1 GAVRERV
8 RHHFAARLPLQGI
21 VADRAGGGQGLLDV
35 AGFENVARLVGM
47 KGPDAGEA
55 VGLQFQSYRQ
65 RIALYLRGVLAS
77 LVNLVHDAEQ
87 VLHVMADFVRDHI
100 SLGEVAGS
108 VESVFHQLIKRE
120 VDVDLLVAQTVERPA
135 RGLAGA
141 TSGRRTTGK

>member
-1 GAVRERV
+1 RQCLLRLPSLEGIAVAGLAAVDAAFEPACALCRGAVRERV

-55 VGLQFQSYRQ
+55 VGLQFQPYRQ

-77 LVNLVHDAEQ
+77 LV
-87 VLHVMADFVRDHI
+87 
-100 SLGEVAGS
+100 
-108 VESVFHQLIKRE
+108 
-120 VDVDLLVAQTVERPA
+120 
-135 RGLAGA
+135 
-141 TSGRRTTGK
+141 